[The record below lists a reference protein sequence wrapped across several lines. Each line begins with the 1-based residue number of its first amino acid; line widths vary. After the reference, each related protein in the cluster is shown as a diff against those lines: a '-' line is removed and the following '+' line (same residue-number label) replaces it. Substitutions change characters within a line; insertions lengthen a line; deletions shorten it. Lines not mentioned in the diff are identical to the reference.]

1 MSSLWRRPG
10 RTGAL
15 LYTVLAAA
23 VGSVVTVFSRVQLE
37 RQRGR
42 QAIATTLPDGPIIVI
57 ANHTSYAD
65 GVLLAL
71 ICRRHGR
78 SLRLL
83 ATAGLFRAPLIGRIA
98 HKLGFIAVQRGTS
111 SAATALDEAAQ
122 ALAAGEAVGLF
133 PEGRLTRHPDRWPE
147 RAKTGSVRLALR
159 SDAPIVPIAI
169 EGAHRLVG
177 RKRILR
183 TLLGNIVRRPTV
195 ATKVG
200 TPIHVRTLLGLA
212 VGSEASSEQVRQ
224 ASDVVMAR
232 LIGLVEDLRGEVAPH
247 PAGALI
253 D

>member
-1 MSSLWRRPG
+1 MSSTWRRPG
-10 RTGAL
+10 RAGAL
-15 LYTVLAAA
+15 LYAVLAG
-23 VGSVVTVFSRVQLE
+23 VLGSVVTVFSRVQVE

-42 QAIATTLPDGPIIVI
+42 EVIAATLPAGPIIVI

-71 ICRRHGR
+71 VCRRHGR

-98 HKLGFIAVQRGTS
+98 RKLGFIAVHRGTS
-111 SAATALDEAAQ
+111 SAAASLDEAVE
-122 ALAAGEAVGLF
+122 ALAAGEAIGLF

-147 RAKTGSVRLALR
+147 RAKTGAVRLALR

-177 RKRILR
+177 RKRIVQ
-183 TLLGNIVRRPTV
+183 TLLGNIVRRPKV

-200 TPIHVRTLLGLA
+200 TPVHVRHLLGLA
-212 VGSEASSEQVRQ
+212 IGGEASSEQVRQ
-224 ASDVVMAR
+224 AADVVMAQ
-232 LIGLVEDLRGEVAPH
+232 LVGLVEDLRGEVAPH
-247 PAGALI
+247 PLGAPI